1 VLKKV
6 KVLFGLFFLDY
17 LRVLID
23 NSNINSMIYLIR
35 RFIKPFYCMVL
46 VLFCARANAQIIS
59 VQQIIDKMESHKN
72 FSYQAV
78 NRMREIF
85 AKDTVTTQ
93 IHTVLE
99 KAPGDKS
106 LGYLFNMETKTGNDQ
121 FTNTDLYNGQNLIH
135 IMPED
140 STYRKENLEYIVQR
154 TLPGYLKWLQGY
166 MEKRSAKI
174 VKASDTTI
182 NAIDSYHLIINFR
195 DTMINKEH
203 CYSNVNLYIDKVSGM
218 PDCIIGRSR
227 DMGFGDGATTYYS
240 ETRYFDYQ
248 FDHDNIDIAS
258 MTAPKG
264 FNLPKEQPA
273 SAKKE
278 TDLLASGSVAPAW
291 TLYTADGKKTSLAQL
306 KGKVVLMDFYF
317 IGCMPCMQSLKPLNN
332 LYDKYKGKNFVIASL
347 TERDSK
353 QSVLE
358 FEKNYHLKYP
368 GYINAADVVKSYH
381 VKGFPTFYFIDKE
394 GKIANVHV
402 GYDDDFEEKT
412 TAVIDDLLKK

>member
-1 VLKKV
+1 MM
-6 KVLFGLFFLDY
+6 Y
-17 LRVLID
+17 LVRKL
-23 NSNINSMIYLIR
+23 
-35 RFIKPFYCMVL
+35 IKPFTCCVL
-46 VLFCARANAQIIS
+46 VLFGANVNAQIVS
-59 VQQIIDKMESHKN
+59 VQQIIDKLESHKN
-72 FSYQAV
+72 FSYRAV

-99 KAPGDKS
+99 RAPGDKS

-121 FTNTDLYNGQNLIH
+121 FTNTDLYNGQDLIH

-140 STYRKENLEYIVQR
+140 STYRKENLEYIVQH
-154 TLPGYLKWLQGY
+154 TLPGYLKWMQDRV
-166 MEKRSAKI
+166 EKRSAKI

-182 NAIDSYHLIINFR
+182 NAVDSYHLIINIR
-195 DTMINKEH
+195 DTIINKEH
-203 CYSNVNLYIDKVSGM
+203 SYSNVNLYIDKVSGM
-218 PDCIIGRSR
+218 PNYIIARSR

-248 FDHDNIDIAS
+248 FDQEHIDIAS

-264 FNLPKEQPA
+264 FQPPQERPALPKEQ
-273 SAKKE
+273 
-278 TDLLASGSVAPAW
+278 TDLLALRSVAPGW
-291 TLYTADGKKTSLAQL
+291 TLYTPDGKRMSLTQL

-317 IGCMPCMQSLKPLNN
+317 IGCFGCMLSLKPLNN
-332 LYDKYKGKNFVIASL
+332 LYEKYKGKNFVIASL

-358 FEKNYHLKYP
+358 FEKNYRLKYP
-368 GYINAADVVKSYH
+368 GYINAADVVKAYH
-381 VKGFPTFYFIDKE
+381 VKGFPTFYYIDKE

-402 GYDDDFEEKT
+402 GYGDDFEKNA
-412 TAVIDDLLKK
+412 TAIIDDLLNK